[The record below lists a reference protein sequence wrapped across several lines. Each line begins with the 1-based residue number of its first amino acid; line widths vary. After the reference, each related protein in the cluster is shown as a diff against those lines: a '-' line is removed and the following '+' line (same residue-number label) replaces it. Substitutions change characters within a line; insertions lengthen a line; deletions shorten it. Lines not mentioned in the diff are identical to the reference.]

1 MIILEHIDKKFGKF
15 QALQDIQLTCKRG
28 QCIALIGPNGS
39 GKTTLIKT
47 ILQMVMPDKGNI
59 IFKGEKVNNQWEY
72 RSKIGFM
79 PQMNRYP
86 ENMKIGELIEM
97 MKDIRNMSTN
107 LDEELINAFN
117 LSSMFEKKM
126 GTLSGGTKQKVGACL
141 AFLFQPDLLILD
153 EPTAGLDP
161 LSSEILL
168 KKVAQEKAKGKTII
182 ISSHILSDLDEL
194 VDDVIYMQDGKILFH
209 TEIDELIF
217 ETSETK
223 LTKIISQKMGL
234 VHV

>member
-1 MIILEHIDKKFGKF
+1 
-15 QALQDIQLTCKRG
+15 
-28 QCIALIGPNGS
+28 
-39 GKTTLIKT
+39 
-47 ILQMVMPDKGNI
+47 
-59 IFKGEKVNNQWEY
+59 
-72 RSKIGFM
+72 M
-79 PQMNRYP
+79 PQMTRYP

-107 LDEELINAFN
+107 LDEELIQAFN
-117 LSSMFEKKM
+117 LSAMYEKKM

-168 KKVAQEKAKGKTII
+168 KKVAKEKAKGKTII

>member
-1 MIILEHIDKKFGKF
+1 MIILEHINKKFGEF
-15 QALQDIQLTCKRG
+15 QALQDIQLTCKTG

-59 IFKGEKVNNQWEY
+59 IFKGEKVNKEWKY

-79 PQMNRYP
+79 PQMTRYP

-97 MKDIRNMSTN
+97 MKDIRNMSSN
-107 LDEELINAFN
+107 LDEELIQSFQ

-168 KKVAQEKAKGKTII
+168 KKVAKEKAKAKTII

-194 VDDVIYMQDGKILFH
+194 VDDVIYMQEGKVLFH

>member
-1 MIILEHIDKKFGKF
+1 MIILEHIHKKFGKF
-15 QALQDIQLTCKRG
+15 IALQDIQMTCKPG

-47 ILQMVMPDKGNI
+47 ILQMVIPDSGNI
-59 IFKGEKVNNQWEY
+59 IFKGKQVNNKWEY

-79 PQMNRYP
+79 PQMTRYP
-86 ENMKIGELIEM
+86 ENMKIGELFEM
-97 MKDIRNMSTN
+97 IKDIRNKQEA
-107 LDEELINAFN
+107 LDEELIQSFH
-117 LSSMFEKKM
+117 LTEMFDKKL

-141 AFLFQPDLLILD
+141 AFLFLPDLLILD

-168 KKVAQEKAKGKTII
+168 KKVAKEKANGKTII

-194 VDDVIYMQDGKILFH
+194 VDDVVYMQEGKILFH

-223 LTKIISQKMGL
+223 LTKIISQKMSQI
-234 VHV
+234 HV

>member
-1 MIILEHIDKKFGKF
+1 MITLEHIDKKFGKF

-79 PQMNRYP
+79 PQMTRYP

-161 LSSEILL
+161 LSSEKLL
-168 KKVAQEKAKGKTII
+168 KKVAKEKAKGKTII

-209 TEIDELIF
+209 TKIDELIF

-223 LTKIISQKMGL
+223 LTKIISRKMGS

>member
-1 MIILEHIDKKFGKF
+1 MIILEHINKKFGKF
-15 QALQDIQLTCKRG
+15 QALQDIQLTCKTG

-59 IFKGEKVNNQWEY
+59 IFKGEKVNKEWKY

-79 PQMNRYP
+79 PQMTRYP

-97 MKDIRNMSTN
+97 MKDIRNMSSN
-107 LDEELINAFN
+107 LDEELIQSFQ

-168 KKVAQEKAKGKTII
+168 KKVAKEKAKAKTII

-194 VDDVIYMQDGKILFH
+194 VDDVIYMQEGKVLFH

>member
-1 MIILEHIDKKFGKF
+1 MITLEHIDKKFGKF

-79 PQMNRYP
+79 PQMTRYP

-97 MKDIRNMSTN
+97 MKS
-107 LDEELINAFN
+107 
-117 LSSMFEKKM
+117 
-126 GTLSGGTKQKVGACL
+126 
-141 AFLFQPDLLILD
+141 
-153 EPTAGLDP
+153 
-161 LSSEILL
+161 
-168 KKVAQEKAKGKTII
+168 
-182 ISSHILSDLDEL
+182 IS
-194 VDDVIYMQDGKILFH
+194 
-209 TEIDELIF
+209 
-217 ETSETK
+217 
-223 LTKIISQKMGL
+223 
-234 VHV
+234 